1 VDSLILPL
9 LLDLRLLGLG
19 FEEAAVVVGRVGL
32 VVGHGQ
38 EVPGPPP
45 AKRGHTGVRQPPC
58 GWCSSS
64 FMNVLPSAGIG
75 FAFRMRA
82 MCTTLCAI
90 QRVVRFV

>member
-1 VDSLILPL
+1 VTRVAASWRRGTVPDLSLYEY
-9 LLDLRLLGLG
+9 LRLLLLFTQRSSSGALT
-19 FEEAAVVVGRVGL
+19 AQRR
-32 VVGHGQ
+32 
-38 EVPGPPP
+38 
-45 AKRGHTGVRQPPC
+45 KTRQPPC

-64 FMNVLPSAGIG
+64 SMNVLPSAGIG